1 MKKLR
6 SERSRVIHPG
16 MQKKTSLPTQPEF
29 GAAAEPMSWPG
40 PQFRALNTCAVN
52 APMSSCA
59 CRAGEGTCTAE
70 LYRAEV
76 LRLRREREQLLTV
89 LATLNGAGTSHAHVQ
104 GDPAAQRSLR
114 RLRLYR
120 QAWRT
125 RRSMSRELARLAL
138 ELDPTAPRAWSERT
152 DALDLNA
159 VRPVNRTDETDPP
172 AEETPAFSGET

>member
-1 MKKLR
+1 
-6 SERSRVIHPG
+6 
-16 MQKKTSLPTQPEF
+16 
-29 GAAAEPMSWPG
+29 
-40 PQFRALNTCAVN
+40 
-52 APMSSCA
+52 
-59 CRAGEGTCTAE
+59 
-70 LYRAEV
+70 
-76 LRLRREREQLLTV
+76 V
-89 LATLNGAGTSHAHVQ
+89 LATLNGANSPPTQSQCAT
-104 GDPAAQRSLR
+104 AAQRSLT

-152 DALDLNA
+152 DSLDLNA

>member
-1 MKKLR
+1 MN
-6 SERSRVIHPG
+6 S
-16 MQKKTSLPTQPEF
+16 PTP
-29 GAAAEPMSWPG
+29 
-40 PQFRALNTCAVN
+40 
-52 APMSSCA
+52 SCV
-59 CRAGEGTCTAE
+59 CRAGEGACTAE

-89 LATLNGAGTSHAHVQ
+89 LATLNGASSLPAPAETHGET
-104 GDPAAQRSLR
+104 AAQRSLT

-138 ELDPTAPRAWSERT
+138 ELDPTAPRAWSERSH
-152 DALDLNA
+152 ALDLNA